1 MWLWSFYIV
10 KVFRKTSCMANTTFQ
25 NSLTWPSQRCCC
37 PLWHHRANEKPFLTI
52 PKIQNTAKFWLE
64 TQILKVL
71 KCKILKVFD
80 LWVSCV
86 QDMSSGGTSYS
97 GYKTQQQKDL
107 RRLFL
112 LCSVNAVFLFLLF
125 LLILLH
131 SENRESFSI
140 LHLAFLHSHSV
151 LCRHLTPSNYHDVM
165 SSYFSSS
172 IDVNQPL
179 CSQVTQLATLQFQ
192 IEMVGGWW
200 WQNRM

>member
-1 MWLWSFYIV
+1 MKLMKTQMTVCNQSVEIRPTCIQKMFQRKNDWTMKIYIYIFFMWLWSFYIV

-86 QDMSSGGTSYS
+86 QDRTGVQVG
-97 GYKTQQQKDL
+97 L
-107 RRLFL
+107 
-112 LCSVNAVFLFLLF
+112 
-125 LLILLH
+125 
-131 SENRESFSI
+131 
-140 LHLAFLHSHSV
+140 
-151 LCRHLTPSNYHDVM
+151 LTPAIRRN
-165 SSYFSSS
+165 
-172 IDVNQPL
+172 
-179 CSQVTQLATLQFQ
+179 
-192 IEMVGGWW
+192 
-200 WQNRM
+200 NRKT